1 MFCSAKFVLKLFTA
15 PFEFSLKKHIFR
27 MLVFKFA
34 NKIVNKCA
42 TAIGKSG
49 WQSDLRVGLRAVRNN
64 NIKNS
69 LKIGL
74 SCIFK
79 ILILVGLY
87 L

>member
-1 MFCSAKFVLKLFTA
+1 
-15 PFEFSLKKHIFR
+15 
-27 MLVFKFA
+27 MLVFKFSK
-34 NKIVNKCA
+34 KIVNKCA

-74 SCIFK
+74 SCIFY